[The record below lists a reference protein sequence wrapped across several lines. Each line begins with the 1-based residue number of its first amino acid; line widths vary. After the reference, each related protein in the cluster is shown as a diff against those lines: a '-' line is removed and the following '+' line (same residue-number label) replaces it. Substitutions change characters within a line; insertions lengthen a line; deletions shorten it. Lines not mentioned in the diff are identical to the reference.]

1 MEALVEAAQIARKR
15 PLSSSSDGS
24 DEADV
29 ELGGEAMAE
38 DPALQ
43 LFDLDPRLHR
53 TNLEHQ
59 WAVEA
64 KVKGACCKHS
74 VWRRAHHQVVGSPP
88 HGALSPRTR
97 ATET

>member
-29 ELGGEAMAE
+29 ELGGEAVAE

-43 LFDLDPRLHR
+43 MFDLDPRLHR

-64 KVKGACCKHS
+64 KERATRIRFGAE
-74 VWRRAHHQVVGSPP
+74 RARHQVVGWPP
-88 HGALSPRTR
+88 RGGLSSRTR